1 MPVDFNRLIEKH
13 LEHDSSHQRR
23 IGSYYP
29 SEAGNC
35 MRKAWYSYKY
45 PQPTDPKKG
54 KYFYLGNLLHDFMA
68 EVLESPKNTEVKL
81 LEKEVSLKINQPNFV
96 VSGRLDDIFML
107 TADGRKFILEV
118 KSTSSKLD
126 WMDAPQDAH
135 VMQLQLYMHAHEI
148 KEGIILYLEKN
159 SLESKWFQVK
169 YDPAV
174 ADGVLARFS
183 ALDGLLKSGALPEP
197 EAKRRPDWNWMCKYC
212 EYFDR
217 CNADSAQRAEDCG

>member
-1 MPVDFNRLIEKH
+1 MPVDFNKLIEKH
-13 LEHDSSHQRR
+13 LERDSSHQKR

-54 KYFYLGNLLHDFMA
+54 KYFFLGNMLHDFMA
-68 EVLESPKNTEVKL
+68 EVLENPKNSEVKL
-81 LEKEVSLKINQPNFV
+81 LEKEVSLKIAQPNFV

-118 KSTSSKLD
+118 KSTGSRLEQ
-126 WMDAPQDAH
+126 MNQPQDGH
-135 VMQLQLYMHAHEI
+135 VMQLQLYMHAHSVV
-148 KEGIILYLEKN
+148 KEGIILYLDKT

-174 ADGVLARFS
+174 ADGVIARFS
-183 ALDGLLKSGALPEP
+183 VLDGKLKSGELPEP
-197 EAKRRPDWNWMCKYC
+197 EAKRKPEWAWMCKYC
-212 EYFDR
+212 EYYKR
-217 CNADSAQRAEDCG
+217 CVSE